1 MTRETA
7 LNALF
12 ESLFSAEELRVHL
25 ALGREGGDLEGAL
38 PEVGVPRA
46 TLIFAAV
53 EALKRRGLIDR
64 DFFNNLEAA
73 RPKRIGDI
81 RTVRTKWLHSGRLDR
96 GELWAEGRY
105 QLDSACGQGG
115 FGLVW
120 KAVDTWT
127 GAFVALKILLEQHSD
142 DRRVR
147 QRFFRGAAVL
157 ARLAH
162 PAIVSV
168 HSGVEQEGLRF
179 FYVMDFIEGA
189 SLDALVGKRPRAELL
204 EYTLQIGDA
213 LSHLH
218 TFDLLHRDIKPNN
231 ILVTA
236 KQQAKMIDFDLVT
249 GDAFAQMT
257 TAALGTANYAPP
269 EASASD
275 NKTPAYDVFSLARTV
290 EYVIRGRERTVAEF
304 TALDPIATLDTSKA
318 VQAVLRAALRTDPAE
333 RTRSVS
339 DFCSNLRAAL
349 SPPTP
354 TLQIFP
360 AATTL
365 FAPPAALAEGT
376 GVDSGGKLR
385 LANTPETRELK
396 AQLLAVLKTPATSL
410 ARVLNS
416 GSQSF
421 LSLLNARKDQLA
433 TWEETEDFGDE
444 KSTAIK
450 AVSTL
455 TPGLCR
461 ADMPGSCELKV
472 QFLALLN
479 MPATSLAR
487 VLNASSQ
494 SFLSILNARKEQL
507 AAREKTESLNDG
519 KVISQSFLFLLNA
532 RKAQIAAWERTE
544 FAVVLQS
551 FGDGQRVPGEDLDDL
566 ATHHAAAVEVAPEGA
581 MAPGI
586 EAGARA

>member
-360 AATTL
+360 RPQPFLLPRPLLPRARASTRAVNSVSPTHPKRANSRPSSWPCL
-365 FAPPAALAEGT
+365 KRRPQASPA
-376 GVDSGGKLR
+376 S
-385 LANTPETRELK
+385 
-396 AQLLAVLKTPATSL
+396 SI
-410 ARVLNS
+410 S